1 MQARRR
7 NRTGQGTAR
16 PAPGTTKHGQS
27 PRRWALLL
35 CAVLFLAALR
45 MGTLAACAA
54 RTAPEGCSLRQGSG
68 QALCFPLDT
77 AAWRIS
83 DPYGWREDPFTREE
97 QFHQGID
104 LACAEGTPVR
114 AAADGVVTSARRSA
128 SYGNVLRLCHADGLE
143 TLYAHLQYA
152 YVRPGEVVR
161 AGQIVGT
168 AGQTGRATGPHLH
181 VELLRGGVRCAP
193 DMALGLL

>member
-1 MQARRR
+1 M
-7 NRTGQGTAR
+7 
-16 PAPGTTKHGQS
+16 
-27 PRRWALLL
+27 
-35 CAVLFLAALR
+35 
-45 MGTLAACAA
+45 
-54 RTAPEGCSLRQGSG
+54 
-68 QALCFPLDT
+68 
-77 AAWRIS
+77 
-83 DPYGWREDPFTREE
+83 
-97 QFHQGID
+97 
-104 LACAEGTPVR
+104 EGTPVR

-181 VELLRGGVRCAP
+181 FELLRGGVRCAP